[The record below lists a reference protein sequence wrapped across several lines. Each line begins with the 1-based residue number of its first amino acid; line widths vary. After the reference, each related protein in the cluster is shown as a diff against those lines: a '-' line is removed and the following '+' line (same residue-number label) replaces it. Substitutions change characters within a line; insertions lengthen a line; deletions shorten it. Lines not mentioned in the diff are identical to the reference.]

1 MLINGVLE
9 KPIVEYSNYSLSHPI
24 PLCPVLSIFC
34 PFQGWFSLKMRIFF
48 FYKPSSVSDIASE
61 SQLEKEWSQLKKEWR
76 PSLGGCSALC
86 PRDGHRAKKKKNQ
99 RDSGWTLLCL
109 FPAHLANTGPTLPQ
123 RLSLKIRLT
132 GLLSLFHSSQ
142 YSISHEVGF
151 LGTTGGPSLQVQCSM
166 YVCDCALLSPVA
178 HHCPEWM

>member
-86 PRDGHRAKKKKNQ
+86 PRDGHRAKKKKIKGIRGGHYCVYFLLIWQ
-99 RDSGWTLLCL
+99 TLARHYPKDWVWKSDLLAYCL
-109 FPAHLANTGPTLPQ
+109 YFTAPSTAFPMRLASWAQQG
-123 RLSLKIRLT
+123 
-132 GLLSLFHSSQ
+132 
-142 YSISHEVGF
+142 V
-151 LGTTGGPSLQVQCSM
+151 
-166 YVCDCALLSPVA
+166 
-178 HHCPEWM
+178 HHCKFSALCMSVTVLFYLL